1 LTPKGEKAMT
11 GSSFQVSCVGMAAD
25 LVVSL
30 ASLAD
35 SAAKALD
42 LARDVSSLRICGDDL
57 AGDGDA
63 WYRLQPG
70 TGGDDLPGLVLFCHA
85 GCFGRLDRAG
95 DSLKPGSAVW
105 ELSPASKVESGEN
118 GVAFSAERSAIFL
131 HHHILT
137 ARDLVRGDL
146 LGRNLPI
153 GLTEA
158 FTEAWAV
165 GVDGRLSRQ
174 GLPGFPLAERRG
186 RFARVFS
193 PAGILLPDHWQV
205 FESLWDGALST
216 QRDVLDV
223 VKRLPRL

>member
-1 LTPKGEKAMT
+1 MT
-11 GSSFQVSCVGMAAD
+11 GPSLQVSCVGLTDD

-30 ASLAD
+30 THLAD
-35 SAAKALD
+35 DAAKALD
-42 LARDVSSLRICGDDL
+42 LARDLSSLRICGDDL
-57 AGDGDA
+57 EGDGDA

-70 TGGDDLPGLVLFCHA
+70 GDGDQLPGLVLYCHA
-85 GCFGRLDRAG
+85 GCFGRLDLAC
-95 DSLKPGSAVW
+95 DSLKPGSAIW
-105 ELSPASKVESGEN
+105 ELSSASEVESGET
-118 GVAFSAERSAIFL
+118 GVEFSGERSAIFL
-131 HHHILT
+131 HHHLLT

-146 LGRNLPI
+146 VGRHLPV

-193 PAGILLPDHWQV
+193 PAGVLLPDHWQV
-205 FESLWDGALST
+205 FEALWDGALSD
-216 QRDVLDV
+216 QKDVLAV